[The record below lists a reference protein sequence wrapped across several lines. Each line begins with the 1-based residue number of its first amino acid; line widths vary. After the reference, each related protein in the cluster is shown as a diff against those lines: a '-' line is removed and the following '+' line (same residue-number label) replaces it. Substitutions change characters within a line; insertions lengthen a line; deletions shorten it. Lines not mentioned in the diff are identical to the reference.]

1 MSAEINGR
9 IILPSP
15 VGKLLLEERGGAL
28 VRLSFENQ
36 ISGPLEQRSTP
47 FLEQAAQQLAE
58 YFRGERQEFSLAL
71 TYEGTAFQ
79 KKVWQAL
86 REIPY
91 GQTRSYGQV
100 AQMAGSPKASRAVG
114 MASHNNPIAIIIPCH
129 RVIGANGK
137 LVGFGGG
144 LPVKEKLLALEAEF
158 RESNRKIQ

>member
-1 MSAEINGR
+1 M
-9 IILPSP
+9 
-15 VGKLLLEERGGAL
+15 
-28 VRLSFENQ
+28 
-36 ISGPLEQRSTP
+36 
-47 FLEQAAQQLAE
+47 EQAAKQLAE

-71 TYEGTAFQ
+71 TYEGTEFQ

-144 LPVKEKLLALEAEF
+144 LPVQESCLHWKQNFGNLTEK
-158 RESNRKIQ
+158 SNRQKTEKASFPSDGKEAFSLV

>member
-58 YFRGERQEFSLAL
+58 YYR
-71 TYEGTAFQ
+71 
-79 KKVWQAL
+79 
-86 REIPY
+86 
-91 GQTRSYGQV
+91 
-100 AQMAGSPKASRAVG
+100 
-114 MASHNNPIAIIIPCH
+114 PIITPA
-129 RVIGANGK
+129 
-137 LVGFGGG
+137 
-144 LPVKEKLLALEAEF
+144 KEEP
-158 RESNRKIQ
+158 

>member
-47 FLEQAAQQLAE
+47 FLEQAAKQLAE

-71 TYEGTAFQ
+71 TYEGTEFQ

-100 AQMAGSPKASRAVG
+100 AQMAGSPKASRA
-114 MASHNNPIAIIIPCH
+114 
-129 RVIGANGK
+129 NGK
-137 LVGFGGG
+137 PQQPDCDYHSVPSGDWSQRQAGRLWRRIAGQGKAACTGSG
-144 LPVKEKLLALEAEF
+144 I
-158 RESNRKIQ
+158 SGI